1 MDKLFDNHIKD
12 SIGTKMDSIKASD
25 DLIAKTLA
33 RINMEREQAKDAKSS
48 KSSNR

>member
-25 DLIAKTLA
+25 DLIARTLA
-33 RINMEREQAKDAKSS
+33 RINKEREQNSDIKKDKSG
-48 KSSNR
+48 NR